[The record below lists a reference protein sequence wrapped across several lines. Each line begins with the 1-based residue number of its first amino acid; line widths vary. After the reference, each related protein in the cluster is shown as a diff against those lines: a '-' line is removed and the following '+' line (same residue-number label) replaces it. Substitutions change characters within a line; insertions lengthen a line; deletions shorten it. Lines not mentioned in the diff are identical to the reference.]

1 MAERRGAPPGALTP
15 EQLLARYPA
24 GVQALAERLRTLV
37 RSTLGEPEERV
48 YAGWQALGYHDAQAG
63 YVCGIFPRCG
73 EVRLAFEHGASLA
86 DPDGILTGSG
96 TQTRNVVLRPGEPVP
111 EAAIRATIERAVL
124 HGSVRCAAR
133 CPPP

>member
-63 YVCGIFPRCG
+63 YVCGIFPRQRD
-73 EVRLAFEHGASLA
+73 VRLLFEHGAFLP
-86 DPDGILTGSG
+86 DPDGLFTGG
-96 TQTRNVVLRPGEPVP
+96 GAQTRYLVLRPAEQIP
-111 EAAIRATIERAVL
+111 EAAIRAMIERAVL
-124 HGSVRCAAR
+124 HGSVR
-133 CPPP
+133 